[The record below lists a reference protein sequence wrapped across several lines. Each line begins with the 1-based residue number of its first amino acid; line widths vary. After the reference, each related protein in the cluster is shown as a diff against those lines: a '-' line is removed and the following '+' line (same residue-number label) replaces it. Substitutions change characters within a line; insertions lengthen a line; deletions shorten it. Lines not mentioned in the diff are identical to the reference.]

1 VRTVTKTPLD
11 AELLARLKDA
21 VSSSPPSLFDP
32 SGTGRAH
39 RRGWL
44 VRRVLVLA
52 DVVGLSGAFLIAEI
66 SSP

>member
-1 VRTVTKTPLD
+1 MTTVSKTPLD

-21 VSSSPPSLFDP
+21 VSSSTPPLFDS
-32 SGTGRAH
+32 SGIAKAH

-52 DVVGLSGAFLIAEI
+52 DVAGLSGAFLIAEI